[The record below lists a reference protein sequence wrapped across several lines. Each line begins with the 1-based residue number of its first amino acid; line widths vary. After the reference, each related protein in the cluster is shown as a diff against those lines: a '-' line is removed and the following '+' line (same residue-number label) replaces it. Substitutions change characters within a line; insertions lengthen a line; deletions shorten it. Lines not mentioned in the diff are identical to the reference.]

1 MAMRKLRRTVLMLLA
16 ICLVAAP
23 AVAGPTPALT
33 SAPSDFTCS
42 VTSDAIQCSW
52 TWTDTAATP
61 SKYSVDVL
69 ANYVLNAPATGTQSG
84 EFDFGT
90 NLLMIDIPL
99 SSFPSDVN
107 VDGSYDTLS
116 SLVLRVKGLLPPG
129 KSLNN
134 QNNPFSATVTCT
146 IGGSCM

>member
-1 MAMRKLRRTVLMLLA
+1 MVLA
-16 ICLVAAP
+16 VCFVAAP
-23 AVAGPTPALT
+23 ALAGPTPALT

-42 VTSDAIQCSW
+42 FTIDAIQCSW
-52 TWTDTAATP
+52 TWTDTTATP

-69 ANYVLNAPATGTQSG
+69 ANYVLTFPATGTQSG

-90 NLLMIDIPL
+90 QLLMIDIPL
-99 SSFPSDVN
+99 SSFPSDLN
-107 VDGSYDTLS
+107 IDGANDTLS

-146 IGGSCM
+146 IGGGCL